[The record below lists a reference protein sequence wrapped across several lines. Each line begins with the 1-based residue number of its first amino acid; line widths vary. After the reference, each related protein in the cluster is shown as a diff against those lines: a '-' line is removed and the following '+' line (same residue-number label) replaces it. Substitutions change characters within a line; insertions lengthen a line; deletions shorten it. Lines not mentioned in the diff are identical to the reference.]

1 MKKAELIK
9 IMKEHGAASLS
20 MRPSVGNFYRAYLI
34 ESKKPIDALENLINK
49 PGPVCVEPRYDCFPD
64 ENGDYKAVPYDGPG
78 WDPDT
83 PDYDGDWYAYRVTP
97 PDSWIAELEA
107 FSAGLVSC

>member
-1 MKKAELIK
+1 MKKEELVK

-20 MRPSVGNFYRAYLI
+20 MRPYAGNFYRAYLI

-49 PGPVCVEPRYDCFPD
+49 LDPVCVEPRYDCFPD

-97 PDSWIAELEA
+97 PDSWVADLEA
-107 FSAGLVSC
+107 FSAGLVQ